1 MKINKDMSI
10 TEILQK
16 FPETQSA
23 FTELNLG
30 CLGCIAASFE
40 TLEAGISA
48 HGLNIEE
55 VLVKLND
62 AVISE

>member
-10 TEILQK
+10 TEILQN
-16 FPETQSA
+16 FPETQSVFA
-23 FTELNLG
+23 SLNLG

-48 HGLNIEE
+48 HGLNLEE
-55 VLVKLND
+55 VLVKLNET
-62 AVISE
+62 VVSK